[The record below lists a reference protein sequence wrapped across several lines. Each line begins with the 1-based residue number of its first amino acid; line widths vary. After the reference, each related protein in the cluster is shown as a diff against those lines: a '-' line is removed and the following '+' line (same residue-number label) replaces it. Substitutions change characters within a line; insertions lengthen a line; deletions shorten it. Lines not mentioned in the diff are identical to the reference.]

1 MGSSSSS
8 NSSKSSSSSNAGKKG
23 GDWKGKVYFDPNSD
37 SKKGED
43 YHIDDAK
50 LEEKMKSIIDD
61 SELIEKIWVYK
72 NPLSP
77 WQLTQLVFH
86 HRFVVL
92 ETSDW
97 WWSIEKNTEGIT
109 IQRSK
114 HITYVRDNYRR
125 NKRLTPVAEMNSD
138 KGRMKMKDLVEF
150 LYKKDELNKTY
161 NVLSENC
168 QDFSKR
174 IFDEFAKSKYL

>member
-1 MGSSSSS
+1 
-8 NSSKSSSSSNAGKKG
+8 
-23 GDWKGKVYFDPNSD
+23 
-37 SKKGED
+37 
-43 YHIDDAK
+43 
-50 LEEKMKSIIDD
+50 
-61 SELIEKIWVYK
+61 
-72 NPLSP
+72 
-77 WQLTQLVFH
+77 
-86 HRFVVL
+86 VL